1 MSIAI
6 FYSSKDKLHVLI
18 CKSKRVLF
26 YFVTLHNEGRL
37 IFIPHFGVNINITT
51 HDIIYRSR
59 LLNESE
65 VCHSSYMKLAKS
77 D

>member
-18 CKSKRVLF
+18 CKRKRVLF

-51 HDIIYRSR
+51 NDIIIVSIDLDYSMI
-59 LLNESE
+59 
-65 VCHSSYMKLAKS
+65 MKS
-77 D
+77 GIQHI

>member
-26 YFVTLHNEGRL
+26 YFVTLHNEEKAN
-37 IFIPHFGVNINITT
+37 FHFGVNINVTT
-51 HDIIYRSR
+51 HDIIFVSTDLDYS
-59 LLNESE
+59 
-65 VCHSSYMKLAKS
+65 MKVKS
-77 D
+77 VILHI

>member
-51 HDIIYRSR
+51 HDIIFVSIDLDYSMI
-59 LLNESE
+59 
-65 VCHSSYMKLAKS
+65 MKS
-77 D
+77 GIQHI